1 METSMPT
8 LRVDCSLIPGVNAP
22 ITVDALLSAVEPVL
36 AQSGRIV
43 TALRINGVDESA
55 FRERDI
61 LDRSLVGVDEI
72 DLHTTPVGALALQAL
87 DDALR
92 FLPVLADEARQVAA
106 GLRGADVGQPRQ
118 AIGELADNLAL
129 MAALVHT
136 ADLWAR
142 EAGAAGADWL
152 GEDVAAIER
161 VAASIE
167 SAVACE
173 DWVTAADALEYDL
186 SSALEGWQGRLTEG
200 REQVQALLAAPPVLV
215 A

>member
-1 METSMPT
+1 MPT
-8 LRVDCSLIPGVNAP
+8 LRVDSSLIPGVNAP

-36 AQSGRIV
+36 GQSGRIV
-43 TALRINGVDESA
+43 TALRINGVDEPA
-55 FRERDI
+55 FREQDV
-61 LDRSLVGVDEI
+61 LERSLVGVDEI
-72 DLHTTPVGALALQAL
+72 DLDTTPVGLMALQAL

-92 FLPVLADEARQVAA
+92 YLPVLAGEARQVAS
-106 GLRGADVGQPRQ
+106 GLRGAQVAEPRM

-142 EAGAAGADWL
+142 QVGLAGGDWL
-152 GEDVAAIER
+152 GEDVAAVER
-161 VAASIE
+161 VAGSIE
-167 SAVACE
+167 GAVSAE

-186 SSALEGWQGRLTEG
+186 SSALGAWQVRLAEG
-200 REQVQALLAAPPVLV
+200 RRQVEALLAAPPLSV

>member
-1 METSMPT
+1 MPT
-8 LRVDCSLIPGVNAP
+8 LRVDSSLIPGVNAP

-36 AQSGRIV
+36 GQSGRIV
-43 TALRINGVDESA
+43 TALRINGVDEPA

-61 LDRSLVGVDEI
+61 LERSLVGVDEI
-72 DLHTTPVGALALQAL
+72 DLDTTPVGLMALQAL

-92 FLPVLADEARQVAA
+92 FLPVLAGEARQVAS
-106 GLRGADVGQPRQ
+106 GLRGAQVSEPRK

-142 EAGAAGADWL
+142 QVGLAGADWL
-152 GEDVAAIER
+152 GEDVAAVER
-161 VAASIE
+161 VAESIG
-167 SAVACE
+167 SAVGAE

-186 SSALEGWQGRLTEG
+186 SSALEAWQARLAEG
-200 REQVQALLAAPPVLV
+200 RGQVQALLAAPPVPV

>member
-1 METSMPT
+1 M
-8 LRVDCSLIPGVNAP
+8 NAP
-22 ITVDALLSAVEPVL
+22 ITIDALLSAVEPVL
-36 AQSGRIV
+36 GQSGRIV
-43 TALRINGVDESA
+43 TALRINGVDEPA

-61 LDRSLVGVDEI
+61 LERSLVGVDEI
-72 DLHTTPVGALALQAL
+72 DLDTTPVGLMALQAL

-92 FLPVLADEARQVAA
+92 FLPVLAGEARVVAS
-106 GLRGADVGQPRQ
+106 GLRGAHVDEPRK

-142 EAGAAGADWL
+142 QVGLAGGDWL
-152 GEDVAAIER
+152 GEDVAAVDR
-161 VAASIE
+161 VAGAIE
-167 SAVACE
+167 GAVGAE

-186 SSALEGWQGRLTEG
+186 SSSLEAWQARLVEG
-200 REQVQALLAAPPVLV
+200 RGQVQALLSALPVPV

>member
-1 METSMPT
+1 MPT
-8 LRVDCSLIPGVNAP
+8 LRVDSSLIPGVNAP

-36 AQSGRIV
+36 GQSGRIV
-43 TALRINGVDESA
+43 TALRINGVDEPA
-55 FRERDI
+55 FREQDV
-61 LDRSLVGVDEI
+61 LERSLVGVDEI
-72 DLHTTPVGALALQAL
+72 DLDTTPVGLMALQAL

-92 FLPVLADEARQVAA
+92 YLPVLAGEARQVAS
-106 GLRGADVGQPRQ
+106 GLRGAQVAEPRM

-142 EAGAAGADWL
+142 QVGLAGGDWL
-152 GEDVAAIER
+152 GEDVAAVER
-161 VAASIE
+161 VAGSIE
-167 SAVACE
+167 GAVSAE

-186 SSALEGWQGRLTEG
+186 SSALGAWQVRLAEG
-200 REQVQALLAAPPVLV
+200 RGQVEALLAAPPLSV

>member
-1 METSMPT
+1 MPT
-8 LRVDCSLIPGVNAP
+8 LRVDSSLIPGMNAP

-36 AQSGRIV
+36 GQSGRIV
-43 TALRINGVDESA
+43 TALRINGVDEPA

-61 LDRSLVGVDEI
+61 LERSLVGVDEI
-72 DLHTTPVGALALQAL
+72 DLDTTPVGLMALQAL

-92 FLPVLADEARQVAA
+92 YLPLLAGEARQVAS
-106 GLRGADVGQPRQ
+106 GLRGAEVSEPRK

-142 EAGAAGADWL
+142 QVGLAGADWL
-152 GEDVAAIER
+152 GDDVAAVE
-161 VAASIE
+161 
-167 SAVACE
+167 AVAGSIAAAVGAE
-173 DWVTAADALEYDL
+173 DWVSAADALEYDL
-186 SSALEGWQGRLTEG
+186 ASALEAWQVRLAAGRV
-200 REQVQALLAAPPVLV
+200 QVQALLAAPPVPV